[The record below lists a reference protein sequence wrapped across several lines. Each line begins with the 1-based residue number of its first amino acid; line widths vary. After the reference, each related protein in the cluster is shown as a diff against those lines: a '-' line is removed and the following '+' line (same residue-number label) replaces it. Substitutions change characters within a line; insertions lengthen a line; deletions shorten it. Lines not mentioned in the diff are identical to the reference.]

1 MQLLLAEDDQILA
14 SGLSSLL
21 TKSGFTVQHAP
32 NGPVAEYL
40 LTTQPYDIA
49 IIDLGLPMVDGL
61 TVLKKVR
68 QSRPELPV
76 VVLTALD
83 KLDSQVTS
91 LNAGADDYI
100 IKPFDFSNLE
110 ARLHAVLRRSR
121 QGMPSVETVAANLR
135 FDPDSRRAF
144 VHSSPVELTR
154 REAIL
159 LDLLMVQ
166 VDRVVT
172 KDQITKAWIDDGNEI
187 GIGNTTEV
195 HVHRL
200 RRKIENS
207 GMVIRTVRGL
217 GYLLEAEPPGEQP
230 S

>member
-14 SGLSSLL
+14 KGLISLL
-21 TKSGFTVQHAP
+21 TKAGFTVQHAP
-32 NGPVAEYL
+32 NGPVAEFL
-40 LTTQPYDIA
+40 LTTQDYDIA

-61 TVLKKVR
+61 TVLRQVR
-68 QSRPELPV
+68 LSKPKLPV

-100 IKPFDFSNLE
+100 IKPFDFPNLE

-121 QGMPSVETVAANLR
+121 QGAPNVEAVGGNLR

-144 VHSSPVELTR
+144 VHSTPVELTR
-154 REAIL
+154 RETIL
-159 LDLLMVQ
+159 LDLLMAQ

-187 GIGNTTEV
+187 GTGNTTEV

-207 GMVIRTVRGL
+207 GLNIRTIRGL
-217 GYLLEAEPPGEQP
+217 GYLLEAAQPGEQQV
-230 S
+230 

>member
-14 SGLSSLL
+14 KGLISLL
-21 TKSGFTVQHAP
+21 TKAGFTVQHAP
-32 NGPVAEYL
+32 NGPVAEFL
-40 LTTQPYDIA
+40 LTTQDYDIA

-61 TVLKKVR
+61 TVLRQVR
-68 QSRPELPV
+68 LSKPELPV

-100 IKPFDFSNLE
+100 IKPFDFPNLE

-121 QGMPSVETVAANLR
+121 QVAPNVEAVGGNLR

-144 VHSSPVELTR
+144 VHSTPIELTR
-154 REAIL
+154 RETIL
-159 LDLLMVQ
+159 LDLLMAQ

-187 GIGNTTEV
+187 GAGNTTEV

-207 GMVIRTVRGL
+207 GLIIRTIRGL
-217 GYLLEAEPPGEQP
+217 GYLLEAAQPGEQQV
-230 S
+230 